1 MFSQTVE
8 YGLRAAVALARRKN
22 TPLTGK
28 EIAELTQVPSRYL
41 TKVLSYLIRAELVT
55 GSRGVGGGYTLA
67 APPDQISLLDVV
79 NAVEPI
85 RRITACPLQLAD
97 HSGQLCA
104 LHRQLDEVISQAQNV
119 LARSTLADLAG
130 NLEGCRSM
138 VDLNI
143 K

>member
-8 YGLRAAVALARRKN
+8 YGLRAAVALARRKDVS
-22 TPLTGK
+22 LTGK
-28 EIAELTQVPSRYL
+28 EISDLTQVPTRYL
-41 TKVLSYLIRAELVT
+41 TKVLSYLIRAELVH

-67 APPDQISLLDVV
+67 APPEKISLLDVV

-85 RRITACPLQLAD
+85 RRITTCPLQLSQ

-104 LHRQLDEVISQAQNV
+104 LHRQLDEVISQTQNV
-119 LARSTLADLAG
+119 LAHSTLADLAG
-130 NLEGCRSM
+130 NLDGCRSM
-138 VDLNI
+138 IDANI

>member
-8 YGLRAAVALARRKN
+8 YGLRAAVALARGKGSA
-22 TPLTGK
+22 LTGK

-41 TKVLSYLIRAELVT
+41 TKVLSYLIRAKLVH

-67 APPDQISLLDVV
+67 IPSEKISLLDVV

-85 RRITACPLQLAD
+85 RRITTCPLQLSP

-104 LHRQLDEVISQAQNV
+104 LHHQLDEAIAQTQGV
-119 LARSTLADLAG
+119 LARSTLADLAD
-130 NLEGCRSM
+130 NLEGCRTM
-138 VDLNI
+138 VEVNI

>member
-8 YGLRAAVALARRKN
+8 YGLRAAVALARQSGE
-22 TPLTGK
+22 PLTGK
-28 EIAELTQVPSRYL
+28 EISDRTQVPSRYL
-41 TKVLSYLIRAELVT
+41 TKVLSYLIRAELVH

-67 APPDQISLLDVV
+67 APAEQISLLDVV

-85 RRITACPLQLAD
+85 RRITTCPLQLSQ

-104 LHRQLDEVISQAQNV
+104 LHRQLDEAIAQTQDV

-138 VDLNI
+138 VEV
-143 K
+143 KVK

>member
-8 YGLRAAVALARRKN
+8 YSLRAAVALARSKDSA
-22 TPLTGK
+22 LTGK
-28 EIAELTQVPSRYL
+28 EISQLTQVPSRYL
-41 TKVLSYLIRAELVT
+41 TKVLSYLIRAELVHA
-55 GSRGVGGGYTLA
+55 SRGVGGGYTLA
-67 APPDQISLLDVV
+67 IPPETIRLLDVV

-85 RRITACPLQLAD
+85 RRITTCPLQLSE

-104 LHRQLDEVISQAQNV
+104 LHHQLDEAIAQTQNV

-138 VDLNI
+138 VDDN
-143 K
+143 